1 MSRRD
6 SREAA
11 VKIIFQNTFTDSRL
25 NSADSAERGE
35 PLSELDCSNMI
46 DTYFEC
52 VSDDGCAEI
61 DKIYIRNILEGVV
74 GSLPQIDQFIIKN
87 SKDWTIERM
96 SKIDLAIMRV
106 AIYEIL
112 YREDIPA
119 SVSINEAVELAKRY
133 SHEDAGSFINGIL
146 GSIYSESESN
156 T

>member
-11 VKIIFQNTFTDSRL
+11 VKIIFQNMFTDSRL
-25 NSADSAERGE
+25 SVAGGE
-35 PLSELDCSNMI
+35 ETDAAAVDYDCTHMI

-52 VSDDGCAEI
+52 AAEEAENGGL
-61 DKIYIRNILEGVV
+61 DKVYIHNILEGVI
-74 GSLPQIDQFIIKN
+74 LRTPEIDQKIVKN
-87 SKDWTIERM
+87 SKDWTLDRM
-96 SKIDLAIMRV
+96 SRIDLAIMRV

-119 SVSINEAVELAKRY
+119 SVSINEAVELAKKY
-133 SHEDAGSFINGIL
+133 SHKDAGSFINGIL
-146 GSIYSESESN
+146 GSIYSESN